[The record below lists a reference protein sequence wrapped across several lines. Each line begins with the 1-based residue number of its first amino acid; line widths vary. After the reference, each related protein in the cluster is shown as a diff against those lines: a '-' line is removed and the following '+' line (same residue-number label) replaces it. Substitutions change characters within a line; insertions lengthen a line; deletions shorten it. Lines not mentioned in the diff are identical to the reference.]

1 MAQVNGRVHRVT
13 RRVPVEMLAEE
24 AARLHRVPDEPH
36 TVVFGLAR
44 KVPANT
50 PMVTF
55 EHGQYSVPQHL
66 LGEQVWVRAHGAGAD
81 EQVIVVHH
89 GRAGPGRGRPAPP
102 GRPRLPAD
110 LTTTISAGRPRN
122 GPASTRCGRAARPRR
137 SSWPSATAPASGC
150 RRLPRPA
157 RRRSGPRW
165 TPRSPWPRSPG
176 TPAVDWALGHAAVN
190 GRFAHTD
197 LASILNAHPPTTHPA
212 RPAESRSLAQ
222 GTSGWAQISQA
233 HPVGHRGVEGG
244 RVSAAP
250 ELPVEVEQLMR
261 QLKMPYARALAPEL
275 IATAKAQR
283 WDPAEV
289 IKALFVEEVAGRG
302 RSMLATRRK
311 AAGFPTGKT
320 FHAWDPTASSI
331 PAPTQQALRTLEWV
345 HRRENLVVCGPSGT
359 GKTFF
364 LEALGQA
371 VVETGRRVAWFTLE
385 DLGVL
390 VRAHRTDDTV
400 TKAVARI
407 LRADLVIVDDIGLL
421 PVAHDAAEGLYRIV
435 DAAYE
440 KRSIAL
446 SSNLHPSGFD
456 ELMPKT
462 LATATVDRLLH
473 HAHVCQTSGDSI
485 RLTQALTGKG
495 VNPLT

>member
-1 MAQVNGRVHRVT
+1 MTAVG
-13 RRVPVEMLAEE
+13 
-24 AARLHRVPDEPH
+24 
-36 TVVFGLAR
+36 
-44 KVPANT
+44 
-50 PMVTF
+50 
-55 EHGQYSVPQHL
+55 
-66 LGEQVWVRAHGAGAD
+66 
-81 EQVIVVHH
+81 
-89 GRAGPGRGRPAPP
+89 
-102 GRPRLPAD
+102 LPAD
-110 LTTTISAGRPRN
+110 
-122 GPASTRCGRAARPRR
+122 
-137 SSWPSATAPASGC
+137 
-150 RRLPRPA
+150 
-157 RRRSGPRW
+157 
-165 TPRSPWPRSPG
+165 
-176 TPAVDWALGHAAVN
+176 
-190 GRFAHTD
+190 
-197 LASILNAHPPTTHPA
+197 
-212 RPAESRSLAQ
+212 
-222 GTSGWAQISQA
+222 
-233 HPVGHRGVEGG
+233 
-244 RVSAAP
+244 
-250 ELPVEVEQLMR
+250 VEQLMR

-283 WDPAEV
+283 WEPVEV
-289 IKALFVEEVAGRG
+289 IKALFVEEVTGRG

-320 FHAWDPTASSI
+320 FDAWDATASSI

-385 DLGVL
+385 HLGVL

-400 TKAVARI
+400 ARI
-407 LRADLVIVDDIGLL
+407 LRADLIIIDDIGLL

-446 SSNLHPSGFD
+446 SSNLHPAGFD

-473 HAHVCQTSGDSI
+473 HAHVCQTNGDSI

-495 VNPLT
+495 VTALT

>member
-1 MAQVNGRVHRVT
+1 M
-13 RRVPVEMLAEE
+13 
-24 AARLHRVPDEPH
+24 
-36 TVVFGLAR
+36 
-44 KVPANT
+44 
-50 PMVTF
+50 
-55 EHGQYSVPQHL
+55 S
-66 LGEQVWVRAHGAGAD
+66 
-81 EQVIVVHH
+81 
-89 GRAGPGRGRPAPP
+89 
-102 GRPRLPAD
+102 
-110 LTTTISAGRPRN
+110 
-122 GPASTRCGRAARPRR
+122 
-137 SSWPSATAPASGC
+137 TAPA
-150 RRLPRPA
+150 
-157 RRRSGPRW
+157 
-165 TPRSPWPRSPG
+165 
-176 TPAVDWALGHAAVN
+176 
-190 GRFAHTD
+190 
-197 LASILNAHPPTTHPA
+197 
-212 RPAESRSLAQ
+212 
-222 GTSGWAQISQA
+222 
-233 HPVGHRGVEGG
+233 
-244 RVSAAP
+244 
-250 ELPVEVEQLMR
+250 LPVEVEQLMR

-275 IATAKAQR
+275 VATAKAQR
-283 WDPAEV
+283 WDPVEV
-289 IKALFVEEVAGRG
+289 IKALFVEEVTGRG

-320 FHAWDPTASSI
+320 FDAWDPDASSI

-371 VVETGRRVAWFTLE
+371 VVETGRRVVWFTLE
-385 DLGVL
+385 DLGIL

-400 TKAVARI
+400 TRAVARI
-407 LRADLVIVDDIGLL
+407 LRADLVVIDDIGLL

-446 SSNLHPSGFD
+446 SSNLHPAGFD

-495 VNPLT
+495 VTPLP